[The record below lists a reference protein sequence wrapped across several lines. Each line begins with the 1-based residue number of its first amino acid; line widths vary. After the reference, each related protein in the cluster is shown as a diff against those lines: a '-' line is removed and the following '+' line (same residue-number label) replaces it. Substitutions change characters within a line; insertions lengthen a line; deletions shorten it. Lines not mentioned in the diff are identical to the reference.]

1 MKELNETILSL
12 LGEYVEDGR
21 FYLTTQSFRY
31 IKEDIVEL
39 LEETIPE
46 EEFDYEEI
54 DSVVELIF
62 STHIKNILY
71 YGSLEKPPSVKKDEQ
86 TIKETIHHIRNI
98 PQPEQR
104 TDEWYIFR
112 QKLITASSAWKIFSS
127 EKIKNSFIYDKCK
140 PLDIT
145 KYKQVNMHSPFHW
158 GIKYEP
164 LSIMIYED
172 LYDTKVEDFGCIK
185 HDKYDYLG
193 ASPDGINIKQSS
205 DKYGTM
211 LEIKNVVSREITE
224 IPKFDYWI
232 QMQLQMEVCNLDECD
247 FLETKFIEYEDY
259 KTFLMD
265 GSFSKSNDQKT
276 KGVIMCFMV
285 DNHPVYE
292 YSPLHLEEEAYK
304 EWEQTMMDT
313 YKEAFWLKN
322 IYWKLDIFSC
332 ILIKRN
338 KSWFMRALPFIEN
351 VYKTIEYEKKNG
363 YEHRAAK
370 KQAKKPI
377 IYIPPFSGCV
387 INV

>member
-1 MKELNETILSL
+1 
-12 LGEYVEDGR
+12 
-21 FYLTTQSFRY
+21 
-31 IKEDIVEL
+31 
-39 LEETIPE
+39 
-46 EEFDYEEI
+46 
-54 DSVVELIF
+54 
-62 STHIKNILY
+62 
-71 YGSLEKPPSVKKDEQ
+71 
-86 TIKETIHHIRNI
+86 
-98 PQPEQR
+98 
-104 TDEWYIFR
+104 
-112 QKLITASSAWKIFSS
+112 
-127 EKIKNSFIYDKCK
+127 
-140 PLDIT
+140 
-145 KYKQVNMHSPFHW
+145 
-158 GIKYEP
+158 
-164 LSIMIYED
+164 
-172 LYDTKVEDFGCIK
+172 
-185 HDKYDYLG
+185 
-193 ASPDGINIKQSS
+193 
-205 DKYGTM
+205 M

-259 KTFLMD
+259 ETFLMD

-292 YSPLHLEEEAYK
+292 YSPLRLDEDTYNK
-304 EWEQTMMDT
+304 WEQTMMDT

-338 KSWFMRALPFIEN
+338 KSWFMRALPFIEK

-370 KQAKKPI
+370 KQAKKPT